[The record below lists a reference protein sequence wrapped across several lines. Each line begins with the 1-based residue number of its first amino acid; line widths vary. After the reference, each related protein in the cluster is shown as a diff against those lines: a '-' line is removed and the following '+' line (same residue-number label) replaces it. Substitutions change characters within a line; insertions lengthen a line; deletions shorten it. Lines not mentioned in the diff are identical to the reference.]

1 MVGKRKN
8 ILKKVMSIVL
18 FVVGLTA
25 TSYPLISSIMLQ
37 REQKNTVATYEKA
50 ASASD
55 DSYIM
60 EALENA
66 EEYNRVLFETGG
78 ITVGC
83 NSDILSEENYN
94 NLLNVSGSGIMGV
107 MGSIEIPK
115 IEVNLPIYHGTSDE
129 VLNVGVGHLM
139 ESSLPVGGENTRAVL
154 TGHRGLPNSKL
165 FTRLDE
171 LEIGDLFYIRIL
183 NDTLAYQ
190 VCDIDVIDP
199 EDIDSLQ
206 IQEGRDLVTL
216 LTCHPYGINTHR
228 LIVTGERIA
237 YEEEVYSSIESEMMS
252 IREIVFTVLPFLFIG
267 IGLVTVIKNR
277 NNKKKVIKKNENE
290 IKEDISSIDDVN
302 DVNAACDGNGR
313 NKCGQSGK

>member
-1 MVGKRKN
+1 MVGKRKD
-8 ILKKVMSIVL
+8 LWKKIISIVL

-37 REQKNTVATYEKA
+37 REQNNTVATYEKA

-55 DSYIM
+55 DSYIT
-60 EALENA
+60 EALEDA
-66 EEYNRVLFETGG
+66 EEYNRVLYQTGG
-78 ITVGC
+78 ITVGS
-83 NSDILSEENYN
+83 NSGIISNENYN
-94 NLLNVSGSGIMGV
+94 NLLNVSDNGV
-107 MGSIEIPK
+107 MGSIEIPE

-171 LEIGDLFYIRIL
+171 LETGDLFYIRVL
-183 NDTLAYQ
+183 NETLAYQ

-199 EDIDSLQ
+199 EDVDSLQ
-206 IQEGRDLVTL
+206 IQEDRDLVTL

-228 LIVTGERIA
+228 IIVTGERVA

-252 IREIVFTVLPFLFIG
+252 VRELIFAALPFVFVG
-267 IGLVTVIKNR
+267 IGLITVIKSR
-277 NNKKKVIKKNENE
+277 SEKKVNKDENKV
-290 IKEDISSIDDVN
+290 KED
-302 DVNAACDGNGR
+302 
-313 NKCGQSGK
+313 

>member
-37 REQKNTVATYEKA
+37 REQNNTVATYEKA

-55 DSYIM
+55 DSYIK
-60 EALENA
+60 EALEDA
-66 EEYNRVLFETGG
+66 DEYNRVLYQTGG
-78 ITVGC
+78 ITVGS
-83 NSDILSEENYN
+83 NSGILSNQNYN
-94 NLLNVSGSGIMGV
+94 NLLNVSDSGVIGN
-107 MGSIEIPK
+107 IEIPK
-115 IEVNLPIYHGTSDE
+115 IDVNLPIYHGTSDE
-129 VLNVGVGHLM
+129 VLNVGVGHLR

-171 LEIGDLFYIRIL
+171 LEIGDLFYIRVL
-183 NDTLAYQ
+183 NETLAYQ

-199 EDIDSLQ
+199 EDVDSLQ

-228 LIVTGERIA
+228 LIVTGERVA

-252 IREIVFTVLPFLFIG
+252 VRELIFAALPFVFIG
-267 IGLVTVIKNR
+267 IGLITVIKSR
-277 NNKKKVIKKNENE
+277 SKKVNKNENE
-290 IKEDISSIDDVN
+290 VKED
-302 DVNAACDGNGR
+302 
-313 NKCGQSGK
+313 

>member
-1 MVGKRKN
+1 MVGKRKD
-8 ILKKVMSIVL
+8 LWKKIISIAL

-37 REQKNTVATYEKA
+37 REQNNTVATYEKA

-55 DSYIM
+55 DSYIT
-60 EALENA
+60 EALEDA
-66 EEYNRVLFETGG
+66 EEYNRVLYQTGGIGG
-78 ITVGC
+78 ITVV
-83 NSDILSEENYN
+83 LSNENYN
-94 NLLNVSGSGIMGV
+94 NLLNVSDNGV
-107 MGSIEIPK
+107 MGSIEIPE

-171 LEIGDLFYIRIL
+171 LEIGDLFYIRVL
-183 NDTLAYQ
+183 NETLAYQ
-190 VCDIDVIDP
+190 VCDINVIDP
-199 EDIDSLQ
+199 EDVDSLQ

-228 LIVTGERIA
+228 LIVTGERTV

-252 IREIVFTVLPFLFIG
+252 VRELIFAALPFVFVV
-267 IGLVTVIKNR
+267 IGLITVIKSR
-277 NNKKKVIKKNENE
+277 SEKKVNKDENE
-290 IKEDISSIDDVN
+290 VKED
-302 DVNAACDGNGR
+302 
-313 NKCGQSGK
+313 